1 MFALITARRAK
12 ALIFDFDG
20 LIVDSE
26 SPGHQAWSE
35 VYESHGCRLPFEKY
49 AECIGTFEGFD
60 LFRYLQDQAGR
71 PIDKADVL
79 ARCSARWN
87 QLMEQQ
93 PLLPGIEDCV
103 TSAKRLGL
111 GLAVASSST
120 SEWVTGN
127 LGRFGL
133 VEQFDA
139 ICCRE
144 HVTSVKPDPALYIL
158 ALEKL
163 GVDAADAIAFED
175 SPNGILAAKRA
186 GIFCVAIPNPL
197 TKQLILDKA
206 DRQLGSLTEFRL
218 EDVFTA

>member
-1 MFALITARRAK
+1 LSSTRRLK

-26 SPGHQAWSE
+26 SPGYQAWSE
-35 VYESHGCRLPFEKY
+35 LYAAHGCRLPFEKY
-49 AECIGTFEGFD
+49 AQCIGTFEGFD
-60 LFRYLQDQAGR
+60 LFRYLEAQAGR

-79 ARCSARWN
+79 ARCSTRWN

-103 TSAKRLGL
+103 TSAKQLGL
-111 GLAVASSST
+111 ALAVASSST
-120 SEWVTGN
+120 SEWVAGN
-127 LGRFGL
+127 LGRLGL
-133 VEQFDA
+133 VDCFDA

-144 HVTSVKPDPALYIL
+144 HVASVKPDPALYLL

-163 GVDAADAIAFED
+163 GVHASEAIAFED

-197 TKQLILDKA
+197 TRQLVLDQA
-206 DRQLGSLTEFRL
+206 DRRLNSLSEFKL
-218 EDVFTA
+218 EDAFLD